1 MAFVD
6 FELIKKN
13 KLTQDVFELVFSC
26 KDFKN
31 SLPWQF
37 ITFMLPKTRFARA
50 YSILKQ
56 DWENFYFLIKRLE
69 NWRWWSKEIC
79 DIDVWTVL
87 KWTLP
92 IWHFLVQE
100 NSKNKLFIWTWTW
113 LVPLYFQIKYL
124 LENNFWWKY
133 KLILWNREE
142 RDLYYIDELNS
153 LKCDN
158 FDFEIYLSQENN
170 NNFKYWRVWA
180 FLTEENIKKF
190 DEFYICWNPY
200 MIDDAVSKLI
210 SLWVDKELIFMEK
223 Y

>member
-56 DWENFYFLIKRLE
+56 DWENFYFIIKRLE

-124 LENNFWWKY
+124 LENNFRWKY

>member
-124 LENNFWWKY
+124 LENNFRWKY

-190 DEFYICWNPY
+190 DEFYICWNPE
-200 MIDDAVSKLI
+200 MVDDAVSKLI